1 MSALI
6 VIDDDPTGAQ
16 EEAGVV
22 LLFDWT
28 ACALRRALRRSPRA
42 IHLLTNSRALSED
55 DAYRIVRDAVAAA
68 TRHAP
73 GSQVVL
79 RGDSTLR
86 AHLLP
91 EYLAFR
97 DQAFP
102 GREPPYVLI
111 PALPS
116 AGRVTINGTQ
126 WLIGDGKRVALA
138 ETEYARDHAFS
149 YTSSRLLEWA
159 RERSDGY
166 FKPEEGRELSLGRL
180 RANDGAAA
188 VAATLRELA
197 RTDRATVFAPD
208 AETNTDLEILAE
220 GIRQAEAEGTD
231 VIVRCAPAFVGVA
244 AGTVAHSRAAVPAR
258 GRGVLLI
265 VGSHVPTT
273 TRQLERLLASHRESL
288 IEIDPA
294 LLITTDRARHT
305 DQVMAEA
312 QLRLVTTGLAIVA
325 TSRPAG
331 PVTLSQEEGMQVA
344 RGLAEI
350 ATGLREHADVFVAKG
365 GITSALVAQEGLG
378 ARAVEVVGPV
388 IDGVSLWLIQAPGR
402 KLALIVFPGNVGG
415 SETLSDLISRLLL
428 P

>member
-16 EEAGVV
+16 EEAGVL
-22 LLFDWT
+22 LLFDWS
-28 ACALRRALRRSPRA
+28 ARALQRARRRSPRA

-55 DAYRIVRDAVAAA
+55 DAYQSVRDAIAAVR
-68 TRHAP
+68 RHLP
-73 GSQVVL
+73 GSRVVL

-102 GREPPYVLI
+102 GRNPPHMLI

-116 AGRVTINGTQ
+116 AGRVTIDGTQ
-126 WLIGDGKRVALA
+126 WLIRDGVRVALA

-149 YTSSRLLEWA
+149 YTNSRLLDWA
-159 RERSDGY
+159 GERSDGY
-166 FKPEEGRELSLGRL
+166 FKPEEGRELPLTRL
-180 RANDGAAA
+180 RANDGAAT
-188 VAATLRELA
+188 VAATVRELA

-208 AETNTDLEILAE
+208 AETTTDLEILAE
-220 GIRQAEAEGTD
+220 GIRNAEAAGTD

-244 AGTVAHSRAAVPAR
+244 AGTVAHARATVPTP

-265 VGSHVPTT
+265 VGSHVATT
-273 TRQLERLLASHRESL
+273 TRQLERLLASHRQSL
-288 IEIDPA
+288 VEVDPA
-294 LLITTDRARHT
+294 LLITAQRRRHS
-305 DQVMAEA
+305 DHVIAEA
-312 QLRLVTTGLAIVA
+312 RLQLATTGLAIVA
-325 TSRPAG
+325 TSRPVG
-331 PVTLSQEEGMQVA
+331 RVTLSQEEGMQVA

-378 ARAVEVVGPV
+378 AHEAEVIGPV
-388 IDGVSLWLIQAPGR
+388 VDGVSLWQIATPGR
-402 KLALIVFPGNVGG
+402 KLPLIVFPGNVGG
-415 SETLSDLISRLLL
+415 SEALSDLIRRLLL
-428 P
+428 R